1 MRRARVVGAFGLALL
16 MGSALSLPLAA
27 AAESS
32 ASVFDVV
39 AMAHTPFWLV
49 QTVRIASRLPLY
61 GLVAYLILRWRATE
75 RAERAQRGERHERV
89 TAYGNGLL
97 VGLSALWIV
106 LILYHPP
113 SEPLPVRLV
122 PLVYCGV
129 AHLILRRCALAR
141 GRTIVIYGLLAGLSV
156 LWAATSPPP
165 EYLPVGEGH
174 AFFVS
179 PAGTALT
186 DSHVVSYWPRVRG
199 ELVPTDLLA
208 VVDGEFYGVTVV
220 CAHAVP
226 PELTLGRWVP
236 FRDVAR
242 IQLTSPRFPFAVFTA
257 SGSHDAHRAVAHRG
271 PLPRFPA
278 RQLGAPPTVH
288 TAVTVLRPPSVPFDS
303 AVVRGTVNAF
313 GRGSDG
319 TPYFGFTVADGGLA
333 HGDSG
338 SPVVDARHRVV
349 GIVVA
354 ASQGEGVAVSSTV
367 LDPGCP

>member
-1 MRRARVVGAFGLALL
+1 MWRVSVVGAFGLALL
-16 MGSALSLPLAA
+16 IGSSLRLPLAT

-32 ASVFDVV
+32 SSVFDVV

-49 QTVRIASRLPLY
+49 LTVRLASRLPLY

-75 RAERAQRGERHERV
+75 RAERVA
-89 TAYGNGLL
+89 AYGNAALIGL
-97 VGLSALWIV
+97 GALCIL

-113 SEPLPVRLV
+113 SEPLPIRLL
-122 PLVYCGV
+122 PLVYCSV
-129 AHLILRRCALAR
+129 ALLILRRSTLAR
-141 GRTIVIYGLLAGLSV
+141 GRTIAIYGLLAGLSV
-156 LWAATSPPP
+156 LWAAASPPP

-179 PAGTALT
+179 PTGAALT

-257 SGSHDAHRAVAHRG
+257 SGSHDAYRAVAHRG

-278 RQLGAPPTVH
+278 RQLGAPPAVH

-338 SPVVDARHRVV
+338 SPVVDARHQVV

-354 ASQGEGVAVSSTV
+354 ASQGEGVAVSSAV